1 MLKIV
6 LMKYNSSEIKERLLE
21 EDYPNNSQ
29 LLESVTRQ
37 ILALKGEGA
46 AAFENW
52 FETREIPNF
61 DIEGITPSF
70 LRKYHSMKDVAI
82 LLVYAHLLNEPKA
95 AFTFKR
101 PVIKHP

>member
-1 MLKIV
+1 
-6 LMKYNSSEIKERLLE
+6 MKYNSTEIKERLLE

-37 ILALKGEGA
+37 ILALKGNGKV
-46 AAFENW
+46 AFENW

-70 LRKYHSMKDVAI
+70 LRKYHLMNDVAI
-82 LLVYAHLLNEPKA
+82 LLVYARLMDALEA
-95 AFTFKR
+95 DAR
-101 PVIKHP
+101 LREVVDR